1 MQPQFAEHRPVHRI
15 HEDLVVM
22 VPGDNDDLATVFPQC
37 QQCLNDQALR
47 PRIGR
52 RGLEEVPLDDA
63 AKHGDVLIVPVPAL
77 KDLTNMP
84 VASMKNLHPLS
95 PVRPSRG
102 GHA

>member
-37 QQCLNDQALR
+37 QQCLNDRALR

-52 RGLEEVPLDDA
+52 RGLEEVPWTMLRSTA
-63 AKHGDVLIVPVPAL
+63 TCL
-77 KDLTNMP
+77 
-84 VASMKNLHPLS
+84 SCRSRPLRTLPTCQS
-95 PVRPSRG
+95 LV
-102 GHA
+102 